1 MQSLTSQILSS
12 LHDRS
17 IGFEYVINR
26 LYEVPAVSK
35 FPPYNVYSKDS
46 KHYVEMALSGYS
58 RSDLKVYTEN
68 GDLVVEATKS
78 DSDKDV
84 KFIHN
89 GLARRSFKWTRAIS
103 DDIIVRT
110 VNFKDGLLTIELERV
125 VPDAHVRRDYL

>member
-1 MQSLTSQILSS
+1 MNLTS
-12 LHDRS
+12 
-17 IGFEYVINR
+17 
-26 LYEVPAVSK
+26 
-35 FPPYNVYSKDS
+35 
-46 KHYVEMALSGYS
+46 
-58 RSDLKVYTEN
+58 
-68 GDLVVEATKS
+68 KS